1 MYVRKERYWLN
12 SLECDF
18 EMPIIATN
26 IHTLWPDIHSKII
39 SQIYPY
45 ALVENMKAQRD
56 RYTSFFIADSW
67 IQINVF
73 QQSLMKLPTL
83 RSQNIHPHQHPHT
96 ERQRESDRQID
107 TQTGRNRDRETCDP
121 TSQIS
126 GQCDTC
132 LQLSIKLP
140 FILRSS
146 LSIQ

>member
-1 MYVRKERYWLN
+1 LANILGTSVLMYVRKERYWLN

-73 QQSLMKLPTL
+73 Q
-83 RSQNIHPHQHPHT
+83 
-96 ERQRESDRQID
+96 
-107 TQTGRNRDRETCDP
+107 
-121 TSQIS
+121 
-126 GQCDTC
+126 
-132 LQLSIKLP
+132 
-140 FILRSS
+140 
-146 LSIQ
+146 